1 MDLWHGT
8 ISNFIKE
15 GEASSITGI
24 MLNHFWNYHGY
35 QPSEGEAKSWDNSL
49 HALAGIAEAVA
60 SRDVGVVLE
69 YHLPYS
75 GYRIDALFFGKDSVH
90 HNSASV
96 VELKQWSDVELIDDY
111 SLNVEV
117 GGKEHI
123 HPSQQAYDYSEHL
136 AEIQSSFIDDSIRSK
151 PCAFCHNLPA
161 KTGLE
166 DPRFADI
173 LKKSPLFKKQD
184 DRYFAEYLNEAIGRG
199 NGIHLMNSF
208 TNGRFR
214 PNKKLLDIL
223 DSVINKNEQWHL
235 LEKQRIAFN
244 TIWAQI
250 LKSKRGINKNK
261 STAILV
267 RGGPGTGKTVIATQ
281 LLADANRNN
290 FTAIHSTGGKSFTT
304 NLRAQFKGADKLFA
318 WNLNMRNAPT
328 QGLDVLLVDE
338 AHRIRYTS
346 DTRWTPKA
354 QQNKRSQIEE
364 LLAAAKVTVFF
375 LDENQY
381 VRPDEIGCTQL
392 IRDETRKLGIPLI
405 EYDLDAQF
413 RCGGCTEYI
422 QWLDHFLGFSSVEPS
437 NWTKNYSFK
446 IVDSPEDLE
455 KIIPESKEKKETS
468 RLVAGFCWPW
478 SNPRPDGSLVND
490 VVIGTWSHPWNAKAM
505 ESRSYKPENHPYTL
519 WASTEAGENQIGC
532 IYSAQGFEF
541 DSVGV
546 IWGPDLVWRNDRW
559 VAQKDKSKDS
569 PVKAAKS
576 DTLRL
581 VKNAYRV
588 LLTRGI
594 KQTRVLCLDEET
606 REHLLHE
613 ITRLNKK
620 N

>member
-1 MDLWHGT
+1 M
-8 ISNFIKE
+8 
-15 GEASSITGI
+15 
-24 MLNHFWNYHGY
+24 
-35 QPSEGEAKSWDNSL
+35 
-49 HALAGIAEAVA
+49 
-60 SRDVGVVLE
+60 
-69 YHLPYS
+69 
-75 GYRIDALFFGKDSVH
+75 H

-364 LLAAAKVTVFF
+364 LLAALPKLRFFSWMKTSMSGPMRSDAPSSSGTKQENSVFRLSNMISTHNSVAVDVPSIF
-375 LDENQY
+375 N
-381 VRPDEIGCTQL
+381 GL
-392 IRDETRKLGIPLI
+392 II
-405 EYDLDAQF
+405 
-413 RCGGCTEYI
+413 
-422 QWLDHFLGFSSVEPS
+422 
-437 NWTKNYSFK
+437 
-446 IVDSPEDLE
+446 
-455 KIIPESKEKKETS
+455 
-468 RLVAGFCWPW
+468 
-478 SNPRPDGSLVND
+478 SLVFHRLN
-490 VVIGTWSHPWNAKAM
+490 
-505 ESRSYKPENHPYTL
+505 L
-519 WASTEAGENQIGC
+519 QIGLKT
-532 IYSAQGFEF
+532 I
-541 DSVGV
+541 
-546 IWGPDLVWRNDRW
+546 
-559 VAQKDKSKDS
+559 
-569 PVKAAKS
+569 
-576 DTLRL
+576 
-581 VKNAYRV
+581 
-588 LLTRGI
+588 
-594 KQTRVLCLDEET
+594 
-606 REHLLHE
+606 HL
-613 ITRLNKK
+613 K
-620 N
+620 